1 MSAVEEVINRELSFV
16 SLDQELLFNRI
27 IDSKAK
33 LLYSSGGG
41 DSGKT
46 FGAGMAAARVAY
58 EIPCSKVYIFKNNL
72 QKCKDL
78 YLPPIYH
85 YFNYLGLSESKT
97 GRNNKSFFCENRTKF
112 ELANG
117 STIQLAV
124 IERGIHPF
132 NKENKHHGMGAN
144 LIIIDESTDI
154 PFSWCIEYFLE
165 SNRLRRSPGQIL
177 PFNNKIVFLEN
188 QSRWGW
194 AYEWFGK
201 WMHPKKQIPLDE
213 IWANEEKTLTLKE
226 ISEIV
231 RVETWN
237 NALLS
242 NEELSFRKSGG
253 NAQRFFYGTAEGV
266 EDHGMIYP
274 DFKIVDYPMSYNFFY
289 GMDFGTKAYSTVMQ
303 VGFGGGYDVFARELW
318 YKQGARHAD
327 IMEQVKKIIDHHYA
341 LLQAIKIKSG
351 VQNYGFL
358 NEYHLKPILIID
370 SARSD
375 IRNEINDKFSGLI
388 TVRLSDKWSEKKIG
402 IERIKKLNINICK
415 KSKHFQ
421 HEIQNYRYKTT
432 EYDNSEVIPD
442 GNDDLLDTYK
452 YIATDILKTLEYQPR
467 LHKFTMRE
475 NIHFEMIKTIN
486 INEITY

>member
-1 MSAVEEVINRELSFV
+1 MEAVIDKELFFV

-27 IDSKAK
+27 MDSKAK
-33 LLYSSGGG
+33 LLYTSGGG

-46 FGAGMAAARVAY
+46 FAAGMAAARIAF
-58 EIPCSKVYIFKNNL
+58 EIPFSKIYIFKNNL

-78 YLPPIYH
+78 FLPPIYH
-85 YFNYLGLSESKT
+85 YFNYLGLTESKT
-97 GRNNKSFFCENRTKF
+97 GRKNSSFFCENKTKF
-112 ELANG
+112 VLENG

-124 IERGIHPF
+124 IVPGSSWENGS
-132 NKENKHHGMGAN
+132 NKHHGMGAN

-154 PFSWCIEYFLE
+154 PFSWCISYFLE
-165 SNRLRRSPGQIL
+165 TNRLRISPNQKK

-194 AYEWFGK
+194 AYDWFGK
-201 WMHPKKQIPLDE
+201 WTHPKKQIPLDE
-213 IWANEEKTLTLKE
+213 IWANEEKTLTLKD
-226 ISEIV
+226 ISEVV

-242 NEELSFRKSGG
+242 SEELSFRKSGG

-266 EDHGMIYP
+266 EDYGMIYP
-274 DFKIVDYPMSYNFFY
+274 DFKIVDYPMCYNFFY
-289 GMDFGTKAYSTVMQ
+289 GMDFGTKAFSTVMQ

-341 LLQAIKIKSG
+341 ILQEIKLKSG
-351 VQNYGFL
+351 VQAYGL
-358 NEYHLKPILIID
+358 INEYHLKPILVID

-375 IRNEINDKFSGLI
+375 IRNEINDKFAGLI
-388 TVRLSDKWSEKKIG
+388 IVRLSDKWAEKKIG

-432 EYDNSEVIPD
+432 NFDNSEIVPD

-475 NIHFEMIKTIN
+475 KIHFEMIKNIN
-486 INEITY
+486 INEIPY